1 MRKRGTEK
9 AFFQSEDQEGVP
21 GRTRLNR
28 GLRGMWEGASQQVGV
43 EVGEMSSASR
53 GEMWSVQKL
62 LSLAGCGE

>member
-9 AFFQSEDQEGVP
+9 AFFLSEDQEGVP

-43 EVGEMSSASR
+43 EVGEMSSA
-53 GEMWSVQKL
+53 
-62 LSLAGCGE
+62 